1 MPHGRMIDQAINL
14 GFVFSR
20 RGCPCNGTPR
30 IYTRSIHNNV
40 YTLTIWDKKNVW
52 RLNSKGGYTIASGN
66 KDNLTT
72 KIQEIWDLLKN

>member
-14 GFVFSR
+14 GFVYSR

-30 IYTRSIHNNV
+30 IYTANIQNHV
-40 YTLTIWDKKNVW
+40 YTLTIWEKRNVW
-52 RLNSKGGYTIASGN
+52 RLAGKGGCVVASGN

>member
-14 GFVFSR
+14 GFVYSR

-30 IYTRSIHNNV
+30 IYRAVVQKSV
-40 YTLTIWDKKNVW
+40 YTLTIWEKKNAW
-52 RLNSKGGYTIASGN
+52 KLAGSGGHIIASGN

-72 KIQEIWDLLKN
+72 KIQEIWDYSKN